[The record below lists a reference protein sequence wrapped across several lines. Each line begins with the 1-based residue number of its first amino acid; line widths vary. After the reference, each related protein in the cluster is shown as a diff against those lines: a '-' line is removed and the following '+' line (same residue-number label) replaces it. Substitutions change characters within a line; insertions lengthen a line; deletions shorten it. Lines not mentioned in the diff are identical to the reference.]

1 MTFETLASLSGVQ
14 SLPPPPHC
22 PSCYAVVIYLAHIS
36 LQTVPEGIAKDKAG
50 PAAAVHGE
58 ILLGAWKLLV
68 LWNGSV
74 LCTCRE
80 VFGARRKAIHVDTFL
95 ICRGS
100 PSTQDKRGYQK
111 PGCGA
116 GIGGGLTPQAD
127 LAWEDSCPQQG
138 RSQQAA
144 GDTACSQGSTLECA
158 VTRSVCRGANP

>member
-14 SLPPPPHC
+14 PPTHTHC
-22 PSCYAVVIYLAHIS
+22 SCCYAVVIYLAHIS

-50 PAAAVHGE
+50 PATAVHGE

-68 LWNGSV
+68 LWTGPV

-111 PGCGA
+111 PGYGA
-116 GIGGGLTPQAD
+116 GMGQEAHS
-127 LAWEDSCPQQG
+127 AG
-138 RSQQAA
+138 RSPCL
-144 GDTACSQGSTLECA
+144 G
-158 VTRSVCRGANP
+158 R